1 MKDKLLIMEQKTLI
15 DYDGFYEIRKWYYDS
30 EEKKIFC
37 RIESRNTESNQ
48 FEKLSW
54 TRELSKIETEKFLKD
69 NQNREFFRYEIKK
82 VIRDLKISNL
92 IS

>member
-15 DYDGFYEIRKWYYDS
+15 DYDGFYEIRKWYY

-82 VIRDLKISNL
+82 VIRDLKISNI
-92 IS
+92 ISF